1 MSAKPGLVL
10 FSPFSEILIKY
21 RISEKHEFTI
31 HHSRLTIHSVLKL
44 LTGFADAALNVR
56 IHNIIKA
63 IINMIIP
70 PAINTNFKKSFDN
83 NEMIWVILAPITF
96 RTPISFVR

>member
-70 PAINTNFKKSFDN
+70 PAINTHTLISVLYAKFYSHLYPPQYA
-83 NEMIWVILAPITF
+83 IGTVIINA
-96 RTPISFVR
+96 